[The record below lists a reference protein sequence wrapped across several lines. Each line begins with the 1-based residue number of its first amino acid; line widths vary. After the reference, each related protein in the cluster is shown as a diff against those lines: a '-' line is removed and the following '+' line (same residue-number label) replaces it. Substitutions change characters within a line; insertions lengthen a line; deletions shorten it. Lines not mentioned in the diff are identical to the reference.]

1 MSMFCSGR
9 ELLTVRDAAR
19 WIESQTTV
27 KPSVETIHRWMRR
40 GVRGRMLPS
49 RQIGG
54 VWYVSHDDLAAFIEA
69 GDKRQTS
76 GPAPTAAVSPAPRP
90 SPHRREQLAE
100 SEAKLRR
107 KLGRTT

>member
-27 KPSVETIHRWMRR
+27 KPSVETIHRWMRK

-54 VWYVSHDDLAAFIEA
+54 VWYVAHDDLAAFIEA
-69 GDKRQTS
+69 GDKRRT
-76 GPAPTAAVSPAPRP
+76 PTAAVSPASRP
-90 SPHRREQLAE
+90 SPRRQEELAKNKTE
-100 SEAKLRR
+100 LLR